1 MAAKTTKNAKKPAPK
16 AKKPAAKKVAPKKVA
31 KPVAKK
37 AVKVPAKKVAKPVKK
52 VAAKKVAKPAK
63 KAVAKKVVKPV
74 AKKAAKPVKS
84 VAPKKVTKPVAKKP
98 VAKAP
103 LKPAAKV
110 APRAAPVKAA
120 PVAAKPTKAESKPG
134 KPALVSAR
142 PAPTPVNLGPKP
154 ELKLVK
160 AVLAAPKDEGP
171 KPATPEVKVKM
182 AAAKPLPLG
191 KGVSYPKDYVPTED
205 EPYMNAKQL
214 AYFRDRLYEW
224 RRQLEVESLETV
236 KELQEHSAI
245 VSDLND
251 QASLE
256 YEQAVELRTRDR
268 ERKLIQKIDEAL
280 ERITDGSY
288 GFCVETGDPIGI
300 PRLLARPIATL
311 CIEAK
316 RMQEK
321 KEKEYA
327 G

>member
-16 AKKPAAKKVAPKKVA
+16 AKKPAAKKVAPKKVT

-37 AVKVPAKKVAKPVKK
+37 AVKVLAKKA
-52 VAAKKVAKPAK
+52 AKPAK

-74 AKKAAKPVKS
+74 AKKAAKPVKKA
-84 VAPKKVTKPVAKKP
+84 APKKVAKPVAKKP

-103 LKPAAKV
+103 VKPAVKA
-110 APRAAPVKAA
+110 APKAAPVK
-120 PVAAKPTKAESKPG
+120 VTSGAAKPAKTDNKPG
-134 KPALVSAR
+134 KPALVSTR

-160 AVLAAPKDEGP
+160 AVLAAPKDDGP
-171 KPATPEVKVKM
+171 KPATPEVKVRV